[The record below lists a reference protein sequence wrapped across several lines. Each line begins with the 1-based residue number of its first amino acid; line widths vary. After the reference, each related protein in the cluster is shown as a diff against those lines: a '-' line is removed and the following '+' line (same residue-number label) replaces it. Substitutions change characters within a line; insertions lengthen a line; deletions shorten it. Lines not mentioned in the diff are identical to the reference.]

1 MVVIS
6 LARKYV
12 FRRPSQNLAVFLGI
26 TLGVSLFVGIQV
38 GSASLGEGF
47 GSLQRY
53 SLGERDAIFSPTFTP
68 FFVDN
73 ETLTQAFAEL
83 LGQQPD
89 PDALVD
95 YPSLLEANQ
104 TVAKYVQEI
113 SARLELSFT
122 MVHDESGSIEIS
134 ELVKGMSPNEQT
146 FGRLLDSEGKELK
159 LQDLQPGEV
168 FIGRALSEVLFPD
181 KETVIGEN
189 LSLSTTLFSFSLPTN
204 DSFIPSKPV
213 FLNTTVTIAG
223 VFEEEEKGR
232 ESLSQYIAAPL
243 NWLQD
248 LVHKAFVDAQLAQ
261 PLPLQVTEPIIG
273 YGPKPINRL
282 VINWK
287 DNIDGDPER
296 REIAFN
302 ATRDAFKGL
311 VGPEYA
317 DFYTYTNSLQ
327 LIDEI
332 IEGVTESMTLILNIF
347 GALIAIAAL
356 LVIVNIQ
363 SMALQAREKETG
375 IMRAIGANRRQL
387 IFTNLLESL
396 FLGIFGSLAGLAG
409 GALYGRVL
417 IFLLGYTF
425 NFPSNAIPLVI
436 TREII
441 TSSFWAGVIVSQVT
455 GLVPAINASRVN
467 VAQVLRG
474 LRPPTKPSFG
484 KKSLYLGILATILAA
499 VNVLNLSKNP
509 LVEGKDAFFHMEDTT
524 QIYLAVVYL
533 LIGPSLIFAYYRSKK
548 IGLTIASIGLLLWG
562 YFNIFVVFDWIET
575 GNGGLSYM
583 LYIMLS
589 ILGGTITLIGMNL
602 DAIAVVGERIFALI
616 AGVRKTPIRGTAMVA
631 FRQMKSKKVR
641 STLTFALFATILTLN
656 IFLATWGNSFR
667 YGFDNVIIETTSGSD
682 IMLLAG
688 QPVPA
693 SANFSK
699 QVLEHFGKGKTTESG
714 IHIEFLKPFTVS
726 KETDSLLDP
735 DGNRTMTVSLTKIS
749 GNSLWD
755 ENGNWVLKFDLEDN
769 KTGTIFEIGQDN
781 PDEPAANEEDQ
792 AVWKALATNQTL
804 PNKDGEPRPI
814 IITGTIGEFS
824 IGSFRETHRPGDS
837 VYLNLTDGTVQEFVI
852 GAIVLGNPL
861 VDFLSPPQQGPNFG
875 SLWFVNDFWSKKLL
889 AFDGVDSLENAY
901 LGKTDAPEIS
911 DERIEKLATE
921 IEVFANSKNSEF
933 RSKYGLFGIYGF
945 SVFSVYESFLEI
957 QFRFFNF
964 LQAFT
969 SLGFVVGILGLF
981 VVALRS
987 VAERQREIGMLRA
1000 LGFRRFDVVLA
1011 VIIELIVMGFIGLFI
1026 GMFNGTVLG
1035 YALINI
1041 GTDGDATFI
1050 IPWIPILGYI
1060 ALTLGSAFVAAVF
1073 PGYRSSKIPPSDA
1086 LRYTG

>member
-1 MVVIS
+1 MVVLS

-47 GSLQRY
+47 GALQRF
-53 SLGERDAIFSPTFTP
+53 SLGERDAIFSPAFTP

-73 ETLTQAFAEL
+73 ETISYAFAEA
-83 LGQQPD
+83 LGQQAD
-89 PDALVD
+89 PSTIKD
-95 YPSLLEANQ
+95 YASLLEANE
-104 TVAKYVQEI
+104 TVKKYVEEI
-113 SARLELSFT
+113 SPRLELSFT

-134 ELVKGMSPNEQT
+134 ELVKGISPDERT
-146 FGRLLDSEGKELK
+146 FGRLLDKGGNELK
-159 LQDLQPGEV
+159 LENLAPGEV
-168 FIGRALSEVLFPD
+168 YMGRGLADIMFPD
-181 KETVIGEN
+181 QEEIIGEN
-189 LSLSTTLFSFSLPTN
+189 ITLSTTLFSFSLPSN
-204 DSFIPSKPV
+204 DSFISSKPV

-223 VFEEEEKGR
+223 IFEEEEKGQ
-232 ESLSQYIAAPL
+232 EALSQFIAVPL
-243 NWLQD
+243 DWLQE
-248 LVHKAFVDAQLAQ
+248 LIHKSYLEAQLAQ
-261 PLPLQVTEPIIG
+261 PLPLQFSEPIIG
-273 YGPKPINRL
+273 YGPTPINRL

-287 DNIDGDPER
+287 DDIDEDPEK

-302 ATRDAFKGL
+302 ATRDAFKEL
-311 VGPEYA
+311 VGPGFDE
-317 DFYTYTNSLQ
+317 FYTYTNSLQ

-332 IEGVTESMTLILNIF
+332 IEGITESMTLILNIF

-387 IFTNLLESL
+387 ILTNLSESL
-396 FLGIFGSLAGLAG
+396 FLGLFGSAAGLIG
-409 GALYGRVL
+409 GAIYGKVL
-417 IFLLGYTF
+417 IFLLGYVF
-425 NFPSNAIPLVI
+425 DFPANVIPLVI
-436 TREII
+436 TRDII
-441 TSSFWAGVIVSQVT
+441 TSSFWAGVIVSQIT
-455 GLVPAINASRVN
+455 GLIPAINASRIN
-467 VAQVLRG
+467 IAQVLRG
-474 LRPPTKPSFG
+474 LRPPSKPSFG
-484 KKSLYLGILATILAA
+484 RKSLYFGILASILA
-499 VNVLNLSKNP
+499 VINLLNLKMNP
-509 LVEGKDAFFHMEDTT
+509 LTEGKDAFIHMEDTT
-524 QIYLAVVYL
+524 QIYLAVAFL
-533 LIGPSLIFAYYRSKK
+533 LVGPSLIFAYYRSKK
-548 IGLTIASIGLLLWG
+548 IGLTIASLGLLIWG

-575 GNGGLSYM
+575 GNGGLNYM

-602 DAIAVVGERIFALI
+602 DIIAVIGEKIFSAF

-656 IFLATWGNSFR
+656 IFLATWSNSFR
-667 YGFDNVIIETTSGSD
+667 YGFDNLIIETTAGSD
-682 IMLLAG
+682 IMLLSG
-688 QPVPA
+688 QPVPS
-693 SANFSK
+693 SANFSQ
-699 QVLEHFGKGKTTESG
+699 QVLEQFGQGTTTESG
-714 IHIEFLKPFTVS
+714 LHIEFLKPFTVS
-726 KETDSLLDP
+726 KETDALLDA

-749 GNSLWD
+749 KNSLWD
-755 ENGNWVLKFDLEDN
+755 KDGNWVLRFDLEDN
-769 KTGTIFEIGQDN
+769 KTGTIFEVGDDN
-781 PDEPAANEEDQ
+781 PDEPAANAEDH
-792 AVWKALATNQTL
+792 AVWKALVNNQTL

-814 IITGTIGEFS
+814 IITGTIAEAD
-824 IGSFRETHRPGDS
+824 IGGFRETHRPGDS
-837 VYLNLTDGTVQEFVI
+837 VYLNLTDGSVQEFVI

-875 SLWFVNDFWSKKLL
+875 SLWFVNDFWSERLL
-889 AFDGVDSLENAY
+889 AFDGVNRLENAY

-911 DERIEKLATE
+911 DKRIEKLATE
-921 IEVFANSKNSEF
+921 IEVFANSKDSEF
-933 RSKYGLFGIYGF
+933 RNKYGLFGIYGF

-969 SLGFVVGILGLF
+969 SMGFVVGILGLF

-1011 VIIELIVMGFIGLFI
+1011 VVIELIVMGLIGLII
-1026 GMFNGTVLG
+1026 GLFNGTVLG

-1041 GTDGDATFI
+1041 GTDGDAAFI
-1050 IPWIPILGYI
+1050 IPWLPILGYI
-1060 ALTLGSAFVAAVF
+1060 ALTLGSAFIAAVF
-1073 PGYRSSKIPPSDA
+1073 PGYRSSRIPPSDA

>member
-1 MVVIS
+1 MVVLS

-47 GSLQRY
+47 GALQRF
-53 SLGERDAIFSPTFTP
+53 SLAERDAIFSPAITP

-73 ETLTQAFAEL
+73 ETITEAFSEV

-89 PDALVD
+89 PNRIPD
-95 YPSLLEANQ
+95 YATLLEENS
-104 TVAKYVQEI
+104 TVAQYVKEI
-113 SARLELSFT
+113 STRLELSFT
-122 MVHDESGSIEIS
+122 IVHDQSGSIEIS
-134 ELVKGMSPNEQT
+134 EVVKGISPEERT
-146 FGRLLDSEGKELK
+146 FGRLLDIEGNELK
-159 LQDLQPGEV
+159 IENLADGEV
-168 FIGRALSEVLFPD
+168 YIGRALAEIMFPTQ
-181 KETVIGEN
+181 EEIVGEN
-189 LSLSTTLFSFSLPTN
+189 LTLSTTLFSFSIPSN
-204 DSFIPSKPV
+204 ESFIPSKPV
-213 FLNTTVTIAG
+213 FLNATVKIAG
-223 VFEEEEKGR
+223 IFEEEEKGQ
-232 ESLSQYIAAPL
+232 EALSQYIAAPL
-243 NWLQD
+243 DWLQD
-248 LVHKAFVDAQLAQ
+248 LVHSAYVNAHFAQ
-261 PLPLQVTEPIIG
+261 PLPLQLSEPIIG

-282 VINWK
+282 IINWK
-287 DNIDGDPER
+287 DNIDGDPEL

-302 ATRDAFKGL
+302 ATRDAFKAL
-311 VGPEYA
+311 VGPEFA
-317 DFYTYTNSLQ
+317 EFYVYQNSLQ
-327 LIDEI
+327 IIDQI
-332 IEGVTESMTLILNIF
+332 IEAITESMTLILNIF
-347 GALIAIAAL
+347 GALIALAAL

-387 IFTNLLESL
+387 IFTNLSESL
-396 FLGIFGSLAGLAG
+396 FLGVIGSFAGLAG

-425 NFPSNAIPLVI
+425 DFPSNAIPLVI
-436 TREII
+436 TSEII

-455 GLVPAINASRVN
+455 GLIPAINASRIN
-467 VAQVLRG
+467 IAQVLRG
-474 LRPPTKPSFG
+474 LRPPSKPSFG
-484 KKSLYLGILATILAA
+484 KKSLYLGIGTSLLAI
-499 VNVLNLSKNP
+499 LNLLNLNKNP
-509 LVEGKDAFFHMEDTT
+509 LTEGKEAFVHMEDTT
-524 QIYLAVVYL
+524 QIYLAVAFLFV
-533 LIGPSLIFAYYRSKK
+533 GPSLIFAYYRSKK
-548 IGLTIASIGLLLWG
+548 IGLTVASLSILAWG

-575 GNGGLSYM
+575 GDGGLNYM

-602 DAIAVVGERIFALI
+602 DAVAVVGEKLFSGY

-656 IFLATWGNSFR
+656 IFLATWSSSFR
-667 YGFDNVIIETTSGSD
+667 YGFDNVIIETTAGSD
-682 IMLLAG
+682 IMLLTG
-688 QPVPA
+688 QPIPE
-693 SANFSK
+693 SANFSG
-699 QVLEHFGKGKTTESG
+699 QVMDAFGPGTNTESG
-714 IHIEFLKPFTVS
+714 LHIQFLKSFSVS
-726 KETDSLLDP
+726 KETDALLDP
-735 DGNRTMTVSLTKIS
+735 DGNSSMTVSLVKIKED
-749 GNSLWD
+749 SLWD
-755 ENGNWVLKFDLEDN
+755 TDRNWVLKFDLEDN
-769 KTGTIFEIGQDN
+769 KTGTIFEVREDN
-781 PDEPAANEEDQ
+781 PDEPSANDEDE
-792 AVWKALATNQTL
+792 AVWNALATNQTIL
-804 PNKDGEPRPI
+804 NKDGEPRPM
-814 IITGTIGEFS
+814 IITGTIAQAD
-824 IGSFRETHRPGDS
+824 IGGFEETHRPGDS
-837 VYLNLTDGTVQEFVI
+837 VFLNLTNGQVQEFVI

-861 VDFLSPPQQGPNFG
+861 VDFLSPAQQGPNFG
-875 SLWFVNDFWSKKLL
+875 SLWFVSDFWSEKLL
-889 AFDGVDSLENAY
+889 AFDGVSTLESAY

-911 DERIEKLATE
+911 DKRIDILASE
-921 IEVFANSKNSEF
+921 IEVFANSKDSEF
-933 RSKYGLFGIYGF
+933 RAEHGLFGIYGF

-969 SLGFVVGILGLF
+969 SMGFVVGILGLF

-1011 VIIELIVMGFIGLFI
+1011 VIIELLVMGFIGLLI
-1026 GMFNGTVLG
+1026 GLFNGTVLG

-1050 IPWIPILGYI
+1050 IPWLPILGYV
-1060 ALTLGSAFVAAVF
+1060 ALTLGSAFLAAVF